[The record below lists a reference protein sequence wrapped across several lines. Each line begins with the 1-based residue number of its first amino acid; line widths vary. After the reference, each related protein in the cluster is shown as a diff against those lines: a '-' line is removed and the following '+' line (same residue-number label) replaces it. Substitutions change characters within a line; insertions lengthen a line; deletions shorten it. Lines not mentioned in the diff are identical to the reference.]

1 MINKVKENI
10 RFLSEKTIFSPNCSA
25 LTDDE
30 WQDVIR
36 VFIYDYQRYYTIEFD
51 VEKVKYFPGLL
62 ATFFYRISRK
72 LYLKG
77 DENNALE
84 FSSVGFFLTGIEIY
98 YSAQIGK
105 ALKINHGIGTIIG
118 SRTELGDNVLLHHSV
133 TLGEKNG
140 GRARLGNHVTVYP
153 GAILVGD
160 IFIGSNSIIGANVFV
175 DKSYPENSKIYK

>member
-1 MINKVKENI
+1 MINEVKENI
-10 RFLSEKTIFSPNCSA
+10 RFFSERSIFSPNCDA
-25 LTDDE
+25 LTNEE
-30 WQDVIR
+30 WEDVIQF
-36 VFIYDYQRYYTIEFD
+36 FIQDYQRYYTSELD
-51 VEKVKYFPGLL
+51 VNRIKYFPGLL

-72 LYLKG
+72 LFLKG

-84 FSSVGFFLTGIEIY
+84 FSSLGFFLTGIEIY

-118 SRTELGDNVLLHHSV
+118 SRTELGNNVLLHHSV

-140 GRARLGNHVTVYP
+140 GRARIGNNVTIYP

-160 IFIGSNSIIGANVFV
+160 IFIGANSVVGANVFV
-175 DKSYPENSKIYK
+175 DKSYPENSKIF